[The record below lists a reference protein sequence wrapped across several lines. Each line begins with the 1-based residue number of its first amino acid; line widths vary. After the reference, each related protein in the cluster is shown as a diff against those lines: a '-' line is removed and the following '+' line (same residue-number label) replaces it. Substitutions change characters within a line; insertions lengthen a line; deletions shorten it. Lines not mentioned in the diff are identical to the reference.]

1 MTLFVAG
8 VHAVGKTYLLQPVCE
23 QLGYRHAT
31 ASQLIR
37 EQRGQPNWTVSR
49 QVDSVDENQWALVAA
64 VDRLRAEGQ
73 TLVLD
78 GHFVL
83 RVGVN
88 QHQAIDVD
96 VFSKLQLQGV
106 LLLEAPSDVVA
117 GRLAQRG
124 DDTWAIDEIAT
135 FAEQEHAHAQAVCQ
149 HLGVPLV
156 TLSMSTVAQATQAL
170 RGLASPTPWGRQY
183 KSRQQTRR
191 SAQPRRG

>member
-37 EQRGQPNWTVSR
+37 EQRGQSNWTVSR
-49 QVDSVDENQWALVAA
+49 QVGSVDENQLALVAA

-88 QHQAIDVD
+88 QHQVIEMD
-96 VFSKLQLQGV
+96 VFSKLQLKGV

-117 GRLAQRG
+117 ERLAHRG
-124 DDTWAIDEIAT
+124 DDTWTLDEIAR
-135 FAEQEHAHAQAVCQ
+135 FAEQERAHAQAVCR

-156 TLSMSTVAQATQAL
+156 SWTMPTLAQATQAL
-170 RGLASPTPWGRQY
+170 RSMASPASKLRQY
-183 KSRQQTRR
+183 EPRQQT
-191 SAQPRRG
+191 

>member
-49 QVDSVDENQWALVAA
+49 QVDSVDENQQALVAA

-83 RVGVN
+83 RTGVN
-88 QHQAIDVD
+88 QHQAIDAD
-96 VFSKLQLQGV
+96 VFAKLQLKSV
-106 LLLEAPSDVVA
+106 LLLEAPPDVVA
-117 GRLAQRG
+117 ERLAQRG
-124 DDTWAIDEIAT
+124 DDTWTIDEIAT
-135 FAEQEHAHAQAVCQ
+135 FAALEHAHAQAVCQ

-156 TLSMSTVAQATQAL
+156 TLTMPTVEQATQAL
-170 RGLASPTPWGRQY
+170 HGLASPSPN
-183 KSRQQTRR
+183 
-191 SAQPRRG
+191 

>member
-49 QVDSVDENQWALVAA
+49 QVDSVDENQQALLAA

-88 QHQAIDVD
+88 QHQAIDAD
-96 VFSKLQLQGV
+96 VFAKLQLKSV
-106 LLLEAPSDVVA
+106 LLLEAPPDVVA
-117 GRLAQRG
+117 ERLAQRG
-124 DDTWAIDEIAT
+124 DDTWTIDEIAT
-135 FAEQEHAHAQAVCQ
+135 FAALEHAHAQALCQ
-149 HLGVPLV
+149 YLGVPLV
-156 TLSMSTVAQATQAL
+156 SLTMPTVAQAAQAL
-170 RGLASPTPWGRQY
+170 CCLASPQ
-183 KSRQQTRR
+183 SN
-191 SAQPRRG
+191 

>member
-37 EQRGQPNWTVSR
+37 EQRGLANWTVSR
-49 QVDSVDENQWALVAA
+49 QVDSVDENQLALVAA

-83 RVGVN
+83 RLDVN
-88 QHQAIDVD
+88 QHQPIDAD
-96 VFSKLQLQGV
+96 TFAKLRIKGV
-106 LLLEAPSDVVA
+106 LLLEAPPDVVA
-117 GRLAQRG
+117 ERLAQRG

-135 FAEQEHAHAQAVCQ
+135 FAAQERARAQAVCQ

-156 TLSMSTVAQATQAL
+156 SLIMPTVSQATQAL
-170 RGLASPTPWGRQY
+170 RGLASP
-183 KSRQQTRR
+183 
-191 SAQPRRG
+191 QPN

>member
-37 EQRGQPNWTVSR
+37 EQRGLANWTVSR
-49 QVDSVDENQWALVAA
+49 QVDSVDENQLALVAA
-64 VDRLRAEGQ
+64 VDRLRAEGR

-88 QHQAIDVD
+88 QHQAIDAD
-96 VFSKLQLQGV
+96 VFAKLQLKGV
-106 LLLEAPSDVVA
+106 LLLEAPPDVVV

-124 DDTWAIDEIAT
+124 DDTWVIDEIEM
-135 FAEQEHAHAQAVCQ
+135 FAGLERARAQAVCE
-149 HLGVPLV
+149 HLCLPLV
-156 TLSMSTVAQATQAL
+156 TLTMPTVAQATQAL
-170 RGLASPTPWGRQY
+170 RGLASPTPN
-183 KSRQQTRR
+183 
-191 SAQPRRG
+191 

>member
-31 ASQLIR
+31 ASQLIK
-37 EQRGQPNWTVSR
+37 EQRGQANWTVSR
-49 QVDSVDENQWALVAA
+49 QVDSVDENQLALVAA

-88 QHQAIDVD
+88 QHQAIDAD
-96 VFSKLQLQGV
+96 VFAKLQLKGV
-106 LLLEAPSDVVA
+106 LLLEAPPDVVA
-117 GRLAQRG
+117 ERLAQRG
-124 DDTWAIDEIAT
+124 DDTWAIDEIET
-135 FAEQEHAHAQAVCQ
+135 FAALEHARVQAVCQ
-149 HLGVPLV
+149 SLGVPLLIL
-156 TLSMSTVAQATQAL
+156 TMPTVAQAAQTL
-170 RGLASPTPWGRQY
+170 GGLASSTPN
-183 KSRQQTRR
+183 
-191 SAQPRRG
+191 